1 MLKSFSFL
9 ARKPGFSLD
18 AFLHHWIE
26 VHAPM
31 WRSVTGIRGYVLGIP
46 VQDHSRADVA
56 GLSMAPFDGVAQV
69 WFEDLASRAA
79 AAASPEGKAWHA
91 DGGSIIGQIRTFVT
105 EEEVAVPLV
114 SPRPGHRAL
123 SLVQRKSGASPED
136 FQHHWRRIHA
146 PMAASVPELGGFVVS
161 SVIEEQFCADLPS
174 IPMEG
179 PIDGLAESWVAD
191 LDARARM
198 IVSPEAKRWFADGA
212 SLFGKV
218 KTVVLEDR
226 VMARPLA

>member
-9 ARKPGFSLD
+9 ARKPGLSSE

-31 WRSVTGIRGYVLGIP
+31 WRSVPGIRGYVLGIP
-46 VQDHSRADVA
+46 VQNHSRADVA
-56 GLSMAPFDGVAQV
+56 GLSMDPFDGVAQV
-69 WFEDLASRAA
+69 WFDDLASRAA

-105 EEEVAVPLV
+105 EEEVAVPLA
-114 SPRPGHRAL
+114 SPRPAYRAL
-123 SLVQRKSGASPED
+123 SLVQRKPGASTEA
-136 FQHHWRRIHA
+136 FQHHWRRVHA
-146 PMAASVPELGGFVVS
+146 PMAATVPELGGFVVS
-161 SVIEEQFCADLPS
+161 TVIEEQFRADLPS

-179 PIDGLAESWVAD
+179 PIDGFAESWIND
-191 LDARARM
+191 LEARARM
-198 IVSPEAKRWFADGA
+198 IVSPEAKHWFADGA

-226 VMARPLA
+226 VMAPPPA